1 MQFKQPLTACVAGA
15 LGLAFSAGAFAQ
27 DMTGMQNWKESQD
40 KRFYVAP
47 MVSYGFFQNDSVGGD
62 SDSFGKLRNDNDNSL
77 GTTLA
82 IGKPIN
88 SWLNLELFGFY
99 FNPDQ
104 KLNGRNAGDA
114 DVYGF
119 GLDALFFPARDTL
132 PVYGILGAAWGKTD
146 PGYGSINGN
155 NVGDDADSDYLD
167 AGVGYMY
174 TLNDYGMKVRA
185 EYRYRYTTV
194 DSSDVLGSGYEDARY
209 NNHILSVGLQI
220 PLGAP
225 PSTETPTPAPAPTGP
240 MDSDGDGVI
249 DANDQCPGTPRGTE
263 VDARGC
269 PIEKQAPI
277 VLKGV
282 TFEFDSSK
290 LTSQAEGRLDNVV
303 DALSASE
310 GVNFRIDGY
319 TDSTGPA
326 KYNQG
331 LSQRRVESVNS
342 YLTDHGISSSR
353 ITGTEGHG
361 EQEPVATNETAA
373 GRAQNRRVEL
383 HVSDQGGDSMDSD
396 SSMDS
401 GSSMDS
407 DSDSSMGSDSGM

>member
-15 LGLAFSAGAFAQ
+15 LGLAFSAGAIAQ
-27 DMTGMQNWKESQD
+27 DNTPQD

-47 MVSYGFFQNDSVGGD
+47 MVSYGFF
-62 SDSFGKLRNDNDNSL
+62 DNDASGGNGNLPRINTDNDDSI
-77 GTTLA
+77 GGTLA
-82 IGKPIN
+82 IGKPIT

-104 KLNGRNAGDA
+104 KLNGVDA
-114 DVYGF
+114 DDADLYGF

-146 PGYGSINGN
+146 PGFGSVNGVR
-155 NVGDDADSDYLD
+155 VGDDADTDFLD
-167 AGVGYMY
+167 AGLGYMY
-174 TLNDYGMKVRA
+174 QINDYGLAVRA

-194 DSSDVLGSGYEDARY
+194 DSADIYGAGFEDNRY
-209 NNHILSVGLQI
+209 DDHILSLGLQI

-225 PSTETPTPAPAPTGP
+225 PSAPAPAPAPAPAQP

-282 TFEFDSSK
+282 TFEFDSAK
-290 LTSQAEGRLDNVV
+290 LTSQAENRLDNVV
-303 DALSASE
+303 DALQASDE
-310 GVNFRIDGY
+310 ITFRIDGY
-319 TDSTGPA
+319 TDSIGTEQ
-326 KYNQG
+326 YNQG
-331 LSQRRVESVNS
+331 LSQRRVDSVRS
-342 YLTDHGISSSR
+342 YLMQHGISSSR
-353 ITGTEGHG
+353 ITGTQGHG
-361 EQEPVATNETAA
+361 ESNPVATNETAA

-383 HVSDQGGDSMDSD
+383 NVTSQ
-396 SSMDS
+396 
-401 GSSMDS
+401 
-407 DSDSSMGSDSGM
+407 

>member
-1 MQFKQPLTACVAGA
+1 MKFKQPLTAGVAGA
-15 LGLAFSAGAFAQ
+15 LGLAFAGSAMAQ
-27 DMTGMQNWKESQD
+27 MDAPQD

-47 MVSYGFFQNDSVGGD
+47 MVSYGFFDNDTVGGPGGD
-62 SDSFGKLRNDNDNSL
+62 FGSLNTDNDDSI
-77 GTTLA
+77 GGTLA

-104 KLNGRNAGDA
+104 NLGGGNSADA
-114 DVYGF
+114 DLYGF

-146 PGYGSINGN
+146 PGFNAVDVEGDGQGPIG
-155 NVGDDADSDYLD
+155 VGDDADTDYLD
-167 AGVGYMY
+167 AGLGYMY
-174 TLNDYGMKVRA
+174 QLNDYGLAVRA

-194 DSSDVLGSGYEDARY
+194 DSADIYGAGYEDQRY
-209 NNHILSVGLQI
+209 DDHILSLGMQI

-225 PSTETPTPAPAPTGP
+225 PTAAEPAPAPAPAQP

-269 PIEKQAPI
+269 PIEKKAPI

-282 TFEFDSSK
+282 TFEFDSAK
-290 LTSQAEGRLDNVV
+290 LTMQAENRLNNVV
-303 DALSASE
+303 DALQASSE
-310 GVNFRIDGY
+310 VKFRIDGY
-319 TDSTGPA
+319 TDSIGTEQ
-326 KYNQG
+326 YNQG
-331 LSQRRVESVNS
+331 LSQRRVDSVRQ
-342 YLTDHGISSSR
+342 YLIQHGITSSR
-353 ITGTEGHG
+353 ITGTQGHG
-361 EQEPVATNETAA
+361 ESNPVATNETAA

-383 HVSDQGGDSMDSD
+383 NVTEQ
-396 SSMDS
+396 
-401 GSSMDS
+401 
-407 DSDSSMGSDSGM
+407 

>member
-15 LGLAFSAGAFAQ
+15 LGLAVSAGAFAQ
-27 DMTGMQNWKESQD
+27 DLTGVQNWKESKD

-47 MVSYGFFQNDSVGGD
+47 MVSYGFFNNDTIGNS
-62 SDSFGKLRNDNDNSL
+62 SDSFGRLHVQNDDSI
-77 GTTLA
+77 GTSLA

-88 SWLNLELFGFY
+88 SWLNLELYGFY
-99 FNPDQ
+99 FNPGQ
-104 KLNGRNAGDA
+104 KLNGHDAGNADL
-114 DVYGF
+114 YGF

-132 PVYGILGAAWGKTD
+132 PVYGILGAAWGKQN

-155 NVGDDADSDYLD
+155 NVGSNADAQYLD

-174 TLNDYGMKVRA
+174 TLNNYGMKVRA

-194 DSSDVLGSGYEDARY
+194 SSSDVLGPGYEDARY
-209 NNHILSVGLQI
+209 NDNIVSVGLQI

-225 PSTETPTPAPAPTGP
+225 PQTAQPKPAPAPTGP
-240 MDSDGDGVI
+240 QDSDGDGVI

-269 PIEKQAPI
+269 PIEKKAPI

-290 LTSQAEGRLDNVV
+290 LTSQAQNRLNNVV
-303 DALSASE
+303 DALNASPD
-310 GVNFRIDGY
+310 VDFRIDGY
-319 TDSTGPA
+319 TDSIGTQ
-326 KYNQG
+326 KYNLG
-331 LSQRRVESVNS
+331 LSQRRVDSVKS
-342 YLTDHGISSSR
+342 YLTNHGISSSR
-353 ITGTEGHG
+353 ITGTKGHG
-361 EQEPVATNETAA
+361 ENNPVATNKTAA

-383 HVSDQGGDSMDSD
+383 HVTNQGGDN
-396 SSMDS
+396 
-401 GSSMDS
+401 
-407 DSDSSMGSDSGM
+407 SGM

>member
-27 DMTGMQNWKESQD
+27 SNVPQD

-47 MVSYGFFQNDSVGGD
+47 MVSYGFFQNDTVG
-62 SDSFGKLRNDNDNSL
+62 SSKSSRGKLHISNDNSI

-82 IGKPIN
+82 VGKPIN
-88 SWLNLELFGFY
+88 SWLNLELYGFY

-104 KLNGRNAGDA
+104 KLNGHDAGDA

-132 PVYGILGAAWGKTD
+132 PVYGILGAAWGKKN
-146 PGYGSINGN
+146 PGFGSINGN
-155 NVGDDADSDYLD
+155 KVGDNADARYLD

-185 EYRYRYTTV
+185 EYRYRYTAV
-194 DSSDVLGSGYEDARY
+194 DSADVLGSGYEDARY
-209 NNHILSVGLQI
+209 NDNVLSLGLQI

-225 PSTETPTPAPAPTGP
+225 PTAPAPAPAPAAPTGP

-269 PIEKQAPI
+269 PIEKKAPI

-290 LTSQAEGRLDNVV
+290 LTTQAEGRLNNVV
-303 DALSASE
+303 DALQASN
-310 GVNFRIDGY
+310 GVDFRIDGY
-319 TDSTGPA
+319 TDSIGTE

-331 LSQRRVESVNS
+331 LSQRRVDSVKS
-342 YLTDHGISSSR
+342 YLTQHGISTTR
-353 ITGTEGHG
+353 ITGTQGHG
-361 EQEPVATNETAA
+361 ESNPVATNKTAA

-383 HVSDQGGDSMDSD
+383 HVTDQGDNSMNDNSSMSSD
-396 SSMDS
+396 SSM
-401 GSSMDS
+401 
-407 DSDSSMGSDSGM
+407 

>member
-1 MQFKQPLTACVAGA
+1 MKFKQPLTAGVAGA
-15 LGLAFSAGAFAQ
+15 LGLAFASSAVAQ
-27 DMTGMQNWKESQD
+27 MDAPQD

-47 MVSYGFFQNDSVGGD
+47 MVSYGFFDDDTVSG
-62 SDSFGKLRNDNDNSL
+62 DSFGSLNNDNDDSI

-104 KLNGRNAGDA
+104 DINGADA
-114 DVYGF
+114 NDANLWGI

-132 PVYGILGAAWGKTD
+132 PVYGILGASWGKTD
-146 PGYGSINGN
+146 PGYGSLNGTD
-155 NVGDDADSDYLD
+155 VGDDADTDFLD
-167 AGVGYMY
+167 AGLGYMY
-174 TLNDYGMKVRA
+174 QLNDYGLAVRA

-194 DSSDVLGSGYEDARY
+194 DSADIYGDGYEDQRY
-209 NNHILSVGLQI
+209 DDHILSLGLQI

-225 PSTETPTPAPAPTGP
+225 PTAAEPAPAPAPAQP

-290 LTSQAEGRLDNVV
+290 LTMQAENRLDNVV
-303 DALSASE
+303 DALQASSE
-310 GVNFRIDGY
+310 VKFRVDGY
-319 TDSTGPA
+319 TDSIGTEQ
-326 KYNQG
+326 YNQG
-331 LSQRRVESVNS
+331 LSQRRVDSVRQ
-342 YLTDHGISSSR
+342 YLIEHSISSSR
-353 ITGTEGHG
+353 ITGTQGHG
-361 EQEPVATNETAA
+361 ESNPVATNETAA

-383 HVSDQGGDSMDSD
+383 NVTEQ
-396 SSMDS
+396 
-401 GSSMDS
+401 
-407 DSDSSMGSDSGM
+407 

>member
-27 DMTGMQNWKESQD
+27 SNVPQD

-47 MVSYGFFQNDSVGGD
+47 MVSYGFFQNDTVGNN
-62 SDSFGKLRNDNDNSL
+62 SSSFGKLHVGNDNSV
-77 GTTLA
+77 GGSLA
-82 IGKPIN
+82 VGKPIN
-88 SWLNLELFGFY
+88 SWLNLELYGFY
-99 FNPDQ
+99 FNPGQ
-104 KLNGRNAGDA
+104 QLNGHDAGNA

-132 PVYGILGAAWGKTD
+132 PVYGILGASWGKTN
-146 PGYGSINGN
+146 PGYGSINNRKVGN
-155 NVGDDADSDYLD
+155 NADTQYLD

-194 DSSDVLGSGYEDARY
+194 NSSDVLGSGYEDAHY
-209 NNHILSVGLQI
+209 NNNILSLGLQI

-225 PSTETPTPAPAPTGP
+225 PQAQAPTPAPAPTGP

-282 TFEFDSSK
+282 TFAFDSSK
-290 LTSQAEGRLDNVV
+290 LTAGAENRLNNVV
-303 DALSASE
+303 DALQASD
-310 GVNFRIDGY
+310 GVDFRIDGY
-319 TDSTGPA
+319 TDSIGTE
-326 KYNQG
+326 KYNKG
-331 LSQRRVESVNS
+331 LSQRRVNSVRS
-342 YLTDHGISSSR
+342 YLLNHGISSTR

-361 EQEPVATNETAA
+361 EQNPVATNKTAA

-383 HVSDQGGDSMDSD
+383 HVTNQGDENSSDSSSKNSD
-396 SSMDS
+396 SSM
-401 GSSMDS
+401 
-407 DSDSSMGSDSGM
+407 

>member
-1 MQFKQPLTACVAGA
+1 MKFKQPLTAGVAGA
-15 LGLAFSAGAFAQ
+15 LGLAFASSAMAQ
-27 DMTGMQNWKESQD
+27 MDAPQD

-47 MVSYGFFQNDSVGGD
+47 MVSYGFFDNDAVGGPAPL
-62 SDSFGKLRNDNDNSL
+62 GNLNTDNDDSI
-77 GTTLA
+77 GATLA

-104 KLNGRNAGDA
+104 SINGADANDA
-114 DVYGF
+114 DLYGF

-132 PVYGILGAAWGKTD
+132 PVYGILGASWGKMD
-146 PGYGSINGN
+146 PGYGEVNDVA
-155 NVGDDADSDYLD
+155 VGDDADADFLD
-167 AGVGYMY
+167 AGLGYMY
-174 TLNDYGMKVRA
+174 QLNDYGLAVRA

-194 DSSDVLGSGYEDARY
+194 DSADIYGAGYEDQRFDD
-209 NNHILSVGLQI
+209 HILSLGLQI

-225 PSTETPTPAPAPTGP
+225 PTAAEPAPAPAPAQP

-290 LTSQAEGRLDNVV
+290 LTMQAENRLDNVV
-303 DALSASE
+303 DALQASSE
-310 GVNFRIDGY
+310 VKFRVDGY
-319 TDSTGPA
+319 TDSIGTEQ
-326 KYNQG
+326 YNQG
-331 LSQRRVESVNS
+331 LSQRRVDSVRQ
-342 YLTDHGISSSR
+342 YLIEHGISSSR
-353 ITGTEGHG
+353 ITGTQGHG
-361 EQEPVATNETAA
+361 ESNPVATNETAA

-383 HVSDQGGDSMDSD
+383 NVTEQ
-396 SSMDS
+396 
-401 GSSMDS
+401 
-407 DSDSSMGSDSGM
+407 

>member
-15 LGLAFSAGAFAQ
+15 LGLAFSAGAFAA
-27 DMTGMQNWKESQD
+27 DATGIPGSDPNTPQD

-47 MVSYGFFQNDSVGGD
+47 MVSYGFFQNDSIGQGN
-62 SDSFGKLRNDNDNSL
+62 DSFDRLHVDNDSSV

-82 IGKPIN
+82 VGKPIN

-104 KLNGRNAGDA
+104 KLNGNDAGDA
-114 DVYGF
+114 DLYGF
-119 GLDALFFPARDTL
+119 GLDALFFPARDTF
-132 PVYGILGAAWGKTD
+132 PVYGILGAAWGKKD

-155 NVGDDADSDYLD
+155 NVGDDADADFLD

-174 TLNDYGMKVRA
+174 TLNDYGLKVRA

-194 DSSDVLGSGYEDARY
+194 DSADVLGAGYEDARY
-209 NNHILSVGLQI
+209 NDHIVSLGLQI
-220 PLGAP
+220 PIGAP
-225 PSTETPTPAPAPTGP
+225 PQAPAPAPAPTP
-240 MDSDGDGVI
+240 AQPQDSDGDGVI

-269 PIEKQAPI
+269 PIEKKAPI

-290 LTSQAEGRLDNVV
+290 LTSQATNRLDNVV
-303 DALSASE
+303 DALNASPN
-310 GVNFRIDGY
+310 VDFRVDGY
-319 TDSTGPA
+319 TDSVGTQQ
-326 KYNQG
+326 YNLG
-331 LSQRRVESVNS
+331 LSQRRVDSVKS
-342 YLTDHGISSSR
+342 YLMNHGISSSR

-361 EQEPVATNETAA
+361 ESNPVATNETAA

-383 HVSDQGGDSMDSD
+383 HVTNQGD
-396 SSMDS
+396 
-401 GSSMDS
+401 
-407 DSDSSMGSDSGM
+407 DSGM

>member
-1 MQFKQPLTACVAGA
+1 MKFKQPLTAGVAGA
-15 LGLAFSAGAFAQ
+15 LGLAFASSAVAQ
-27 DMTGMQNWKESQD
+27 MDTPQD

-47 MVSYGFFQNDSVGGD
+47 MISYGFFDDDTVSG
-62 SDSFGKLRNDNDNSL
+62 DSFGSLNNDNDDSI

-104 KLNGRNAGDA
+104 DLNGSDA
-114 DVYGF
+114 NDANLWGI

-132 PVYGILGAAWGKTD
+132 PVYGILGASWGKTN
-146 PGYGSINGN
+146 PGYGGITDPATGVTTG
-155 NVGDDADSDYLD
+155 VGDDADTDFLD
-167 AGVGYMY
+167 AGLGYMY
-174 TLNDYGMKVRA
+174 QLNDYGLAVRA

-194 DSSDVLGSGYEDARY
+194 DSADVYGAGYEDQRY
-209 NNHILSVGLQI
+209 DDHILSLGLQI

-225 PSTETPTPAPAPTGP
+225 PTAAAEPAPAPAPAQP

-290 LTSQAEGRLDNVV
+290 LTMQAENRLDNVV
-303 DALSASE
+303 DALQASSE
-310 GVNFRIDGY
+310 VKFRVDGY
-319 TDSTGPA
+319 TDSIGTEQ
-326 KYNQG
+326 YNQG
-331 LSQRRVESVNS
+331 LSQRRVDSVRQ
-342 YLTDHGISSSR
+342 YLIEHGISSSR
-353 ITGTEGHG
+353 ITGTQGHG
-361 EQEPVATNETAA
+361 ESNPVATNETAA

-383 HVSDQGGDSMDSD
+383 NVTEQ
-396 SSMDS
+396 
-401 GSSMDS
+401 
-407 DSDSSMGSDSGM
+407 

>member
-1 MQFKQPLTACVAGA
+1 MKFKQPLTAGVAGA
-15 LGLAFSAGAFAQ
+15 LGLAFATSAMAQ
-27 DMTGMQNWKESQD
+27 MDKPQD

-47 MVSYGFFQNDSVGGD
+47 MVSYGFFDNDRIGGAGSSFGELETDNNDSIGG
-62 SDSFGKLRNDNDNSL
+62 
-77 GTTLA
+77 TLA

-104 KLNGRNAGDA
+104 DLNNNDA
-114 DVYGF
+114 DDADLYGF

-132 PVYGILGAAWGKTD
+132 PVYGILGAAFGKTD
-146 PGYGSINGN
+146 PGYGSINGAE
-155 NVGDDADSDYLD
+155 VGDDADADFLD
-167 AGVGYMY
+167 AGLGYMY
-174 TLNDYGMKVRA
+174 QLNDYGLAVRA

-194 DSSDVLGSGYEDARY
+194 DSADVLGAGYEDARY
-209 NNHILSVGLQI
+209 NDQIVSVGLQI

-225 PSTETPTPAPAPTGP
+225 PQAAEPAPAPAPAQP

-269 PIEKQAPI
+269 PIEKKAPI

-290 LTSQAEGRLDNVV
+290 LTMQAENRLNNVV
-303 DALSASE
+303 DALQASSE
-310 GVNFRIDGY
+310 VKFRMDGY
-319 TDSTGPA
+319 TDSIGTEQ
-326 KYNQG
+326 YNQG
-331 LSQRRVESVNS
+331 LSQRRVDSVKQ
-342 YLTDHGISSSR
+342 YLIQHGITSSR
-353 ITGTEGHG
+353 ITGTQGHG
-361 EQEPVATNETAA
+361 ESNPVATNETAA

-383 HVSDQGGDSMDSD
+383 NVTEQ
-396 SSMDS
+396 
-401 GSSMDS
+401 
-407 DSDSSMGSDSGM
+407 